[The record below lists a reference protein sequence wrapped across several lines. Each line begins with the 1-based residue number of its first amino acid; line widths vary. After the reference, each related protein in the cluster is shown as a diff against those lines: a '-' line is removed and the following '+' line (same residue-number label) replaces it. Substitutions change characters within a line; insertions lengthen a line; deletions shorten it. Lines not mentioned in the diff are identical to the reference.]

1 MKVKYPELIVV
12 HQENAGKARALNN
25 GIRNYV
31 TKDLVMGLD
40 GDSQVASD
48 ALAKMAAHFEAD
60 SQLVAA
66 ATNVRIASAHTLIE
80 YAQKFEYLIG
90 YKYKESEPSFNLE
103 YIIGGIGST
112 FRLSAL
118 LAVGCYSTDSITE
131 DIDLSMKMINVLG
144 NKEAHFDY
152 ADDVLCFT
160 PPAHN
165 FTDLRKQRFRW
176 KYGRFKAL
184 MKNRRLF
191 FSRQFDKYSA
201 TLTWWKLPKIVFFEE
216 VMMLL
221 DPLLVGFM
229 FYILYTYFDFTVVSG
244 SLVTFLIVSLMSVF
258 SDTTLSKKGTGRH
271 DPDFPIDTD
280 ADVHHQC
287 GRPLILAQMHH
298 QVQGNHLQHQP
309 NLKVDAHCP
318 LTADKQMRIDSEA
331 NAPFIRTGRFF
342 IS

>member
-176 KYGRFKAL
+176 KYGRFKA
-184 MKNRRLF
+184 
-191 FSRQFDKYSA
+191 S
-201 TLTWWKLPKIVFFEE
+201 
-216 VMMLL
+216 
-221 DPLLVGFM
+221 
-229 FYILYTYFDFTVVSG
+229 
-244 SLVTFLIVSLMSVF
+244 
-258 SDTTLSKKGTGRH
+258 
-271 DPDFPIDTD
+271 
-280 ADVHHQC
+280 
-287 GRPLILAQMHH
+287 
-298 QVQGNHLQHQP
+298 
-309 NLKVDAHCP
+309 
-318 LTADKQMRIDSEA
+318 
-331 NAPFIRTGRFF
+331 
-342 IS
+342 